1 MIETGNSNFNFS
13 NFVHSVNNYW
23 TLKMDWETPKAVK
36 AFSRTSHPDFN
47 SDLTR
52 KQIETELEVL
62 KLKEQVEKLGGAV
75 QKDSKSPKWS
85 EISLLEEENEDLR
98 NCLEDAESKLVELQ
112 KEMHHLKVSYETDS
126 LAKKAKIKDFN
137 EMIESLKADKS
148 KMQSNYDKCA
158 KTLSGLKSYLKDVP
172 SIDEFNEVKATLT
185 TQEARCRN
193 LLADLDTKNLYLEQF
208 ENKLKESNS
217 HVAQI
222 QSEKQEALLRL
233 DVAED
238 KLKSHMKRLETSKR
252 INPEER
258 VESLEIENTRLK
270 KYIQCLK
277 SRNKKEQDQKEA
289 QYKQSQNKIGTLSD
303 ELTAVN
309 EQSIK
314 YRENID
320 LLRNSLQNIETK
332 YTSASKRIKILENE
346 LSNSHSSSD
355 RAEEMNDTVQKLVK
369 EFGVCLNEMNSLS
382 ILSKQVVSGEDPN
395 LSLLLGVERL
405 SATFLPLSEVKDS
418 EDKLYTLKSQLVE
431 LKKIKKE
438 ISEMRQILADKYA
451 ENLGNNMTSCITQ

>member
-1 MIETGNSNFNFS
+1 
-13 NFVHSVNNYW
+13 
-23 TLKMDWETPKAVK
+23 
-36 AFSRTSHPDFN
+36 
-47 SDLTR
+47 
-52 KQIETELEVL
+52 
-62 KLKEQVEKLGGAV
+62 
-75 QKDSKSPKWS
+75 
-85 EISLLEEENEDLR
+85 
-98 NCLEDAESKLVELQ
+98 
-112 KEMHHLKVSYETDS
+112 
-126 LAKKAKIKDFN
+126 
-137 EMIESLKADKS
+137 
-148 KMQSNYDKCA
+148 
-158 KTLSGLKSYLKDVP
+158 
-172 SIDEFNEVKATLT
+172 
-185 TQEARCRN
+185 
-193 LLADLDTKNLYLEQF
+193 
-208 ENKLKESNS
+208 
-217 HVAQI
+217 
-222 QSEKQEALLRL
+222 
-233 DVAED
+233 
-238 KLKSHMKRLETSKR
+238 MKRLETSKR
-252 INPEER
+252 INPEEIEVLVER

-405 SATFLPLSEVKDS
+405 SFTLRFC
-418 EDKLYTLKSQLVE
+418 LYLK
-431 LKKIKKE
+431 
-438 ISEMRQILADKYA
+438 
-451 ENLGNNMTSCITQ
+451 